1 MSPSDMSPSDL
12 RRAPLVA
19 ALLLAASALGG
30 CKPPLHLTYDY
41 GRAYVETL
49 RLQAD
54 LQRPSVVSEAYML
67 YGAEGV
73 KIRVNVQTMTTEEE
87 TGEATLTTGR

>member
-1 MSPSDMSPSDL
+1 MTPTARTPRIARL
-12 RRAPLVA
+12 LVTGVV
-19 ALLLAASALGG
+19 ALSAG

-41 GRAYVETL
+41 GRAYVDTL

-54 LQRPSVVSEAYML
+54 LQRPSVVGEAYML

-73 KIRVNVQTMTTEEE
+73 GIRLNVQTMTSEAE
-87 TGEATLTTGR
+87 TGEATLSTGR